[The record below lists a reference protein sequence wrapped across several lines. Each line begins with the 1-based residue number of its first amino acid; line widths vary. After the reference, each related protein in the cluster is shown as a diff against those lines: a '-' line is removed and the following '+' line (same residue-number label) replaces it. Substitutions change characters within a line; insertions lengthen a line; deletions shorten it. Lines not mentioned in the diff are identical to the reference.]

1 MLHAVPVRSA
11 GKEHDHPYPQKGA
24 FMCATG
30 LTNREDVET
39 REPILDTVD
48 RVSELCFGLFM
59 ALTFVG
65 AVSAATA
72 GEDAGRKMMYTA
84 LGCNLAW
91 GLADGVMFLV
101 RTLAN
106 RGRRL
111 TLALTVKNEP
121 DAATG
126 VRAIRNALPKLM
138 KTIVAD
144 TELELIRARLA
155 AKTALPSR
163 PRLVLDDYIGAVGI
177 FLIVVLSTLPV
188 ALPFILFKDVST
200 ALIVSRVLTLAMLF
214 CAGIALG
221 RHAGF
226 GGWKAGFAMTALG
239 VALTMAIIE
248 CISKS
253 AFIVSTLSL

>member
-1 MLHAVPVRSA
+1 MR
-11 GKEHDHPYPQKGA
+11 
-24 FMCATG
+24 ATG
-30 LTNREDVET
+30 QTDQEDIET
-39 REPILDTVD
+39 REPVLDTVD

-91 GLADGVMFLV
+91 GLADGVMFLI

-111 TLALTVKNEP
+111 TLALTVKKAP

-126 VRAIRNALPKLM
+126 VRALRDALPKLV
-138 KTIVAD
+138 KTLVAD
-144 TELELIRARLA
+144 TELELIRARLVA
-155 AKTALPSR
+155 MTTLPRR
-163 PRLVLDDYIGAVGI
+163 PRLVLDDYIGAVRI

-188 ALPFILFKDVST
+188 ALPFVLFKDAST

-226 GGWKAGFAMTALG
+226 SGWTAGFAMMALG
-239 VALTMAIIE
+239 VALTMAII
-248 CISKS
+248 
-253 AFIVSTLSL
+253 ALGG